1 MYLAVTEGGKA
12 HHGDRHGIGTLKGGK
27 QRLVERGHADDDEK
41 PCKNPEH
48 HDEKR
53 I

>member
-1 MYLAVTEGGKA
+1 MYLAVIEGRTSY
-12 HHGDRHGIGTLKGGK
+12 HGDGHGIGALEGGE